1 MDNIDKGENSIKFA
15 MLYRDTQITADEL
28 NKHSDVITKECRKY
42 LIGKIC
48 EREKANRITEETVE
62 DLYSR
67 IGYDFGYSSRSMQH
81 VISYARAVDKFYKT
95 APDIALS
102 VLAGKIQRLSSET
115 IIILAKMELNDV
127 RIIIERLASEKTSVE
142 QILKEQKEQIQI
154 KKSGRP
160 KQKSRSLPRKS
171 VKDTPPDD
179 PDAQIMALVYTIP
192 SWISAIENNFT
203 NTNFD
208 RISLAAY
215 RRFIKELDG
224 LKETAATM
232 ISILRDEK

>member
-15 MLYRDTQITADEL
+15 MLYRDTEITADEL

-48 EREKANRITEETVE
+48 ERGKNNCNNQEEIVE
-62 DLYSR
+62 VYTQ
-67 IGYDFGYSSRSMQH
+67 FGQEFNYTWSTIKNI
-81 VISYARAVDKFYKT
+81 VAYARAIDQLYIT
-95 APDIALS
+95 APDVASSI
-102 VLAGKIQRLSSET
+102 LAGSSGISYKNVMVLS
-115 IIILAKMELNDV
+115 KMELND
-127 RIIIERLASEKTSVE
+127 ICAIIERLACEKISATT
-142 QILKEQKEQIQI
+142 LFKEQKEQIQI
-154 KKSGRP
+154 KKRGRP